1 MDLLFSSTIFTCTKT
16 ELSVHVILN
25 FSSMHRL
32 GLYFLSALVCDARVY
47 TDVDHI
53 GSTFGGTIDIDICS
67 TFAGLFNRHWHC
79 LESVPNFLHFFS
91 WKCLKSEPF
100 CGCVCVCVYIY
111 IYIYIYKYINI
122 WFCIF
127 FKILFWFFLGLF
139 PVINRYI
146 FDIPSTFA
154 GNPVD
159 IRHRHLQTS
168 ESTSVYTLTSV
179 ICFHVGQARARGK
192 QTGFGAAARQR
203 SRTRV
208 SESTCF
214 FGLFFTFSAVVES
227 FSVCFP
233 FLLRSEVSSSQNL
246 RSDIELK
253 SNLRTRRY
261 PISKTVEKIEENG
274 TR

>member
-1 MDLLFSSTIFTCTKT
+1 MLEKWA
-16 ELSVHVILN
+16 
-25 FSSMHRL
+25 
-32 GLYFLSALVCDARVY
+32 FLWL
-47 TDVDHI
+47 
-53 GSTFGGTIDIDICS
+53 
-67 TFAGLFNRHWHC
+67 
-79 LESVPNFLHFFS
+79 
-91 WKCLKSEPF
+91 
-100 CGCVCVCVYIY
+100 CVCVCVYIY